1 MMPRALWSD
10 LILISIL
17 ALLIRAVAALPQQ
30 QPNYMDAAYSYVNAL
45 NLTGGKGFVED
56 FVWNYLGEPDRL
68 PQPSHLYWMP
78 LTTVMAWLGM
88 IVGGVG
94 YRAAQWP
101 FVILSALLAPI
112 TYVTAYMLSKQRYL
126 SWLAGLFAIFSG
138 FYFPF
143 WTAIDNFAP
152 FAVFGSLAL
161 LFAWRGMSAD
171 PSSAIDGLQGSRTV
185 PKGTITGDENP
196 ALTPALRDALGS
208 PSPPGTRSG
217 CFTRGESGLR
227 RGEGYLEQS
236 GGKRTTLQLLY
247 FLIAGVCVG
256 LAHLARA
263 DGLLLLLVILLVYA
277 GRSVSTLRSGPD
289 RPGLRLAGGRFL
301 YPFLRVAAVL
311 IAGYMLVMTPWFIR
325 NFQLVGTP
333 LPAVGTKT
341 IWLTSYDDLFSYKRE
356 ISIRSFLAQGLEPI
370 LRGRLWALQ
379 VNLQTALAVWGMI
392 FLAPLA
398 LIGAW
403 VLRCH
408 RLIQLVATYAVFLF
422 MVMTVVFSFPGARG
436 GLFHSGAALLPFIYA
451 AAVVGLDRAVEW
463 ATARRRGWDGV
474 VARRVF
480 GIGLVFLAI
489 SLSSF
494 IYYRRVIRNN
504 TWNTADRYYP
514 AIAVWVA
521 EQRPDSTI
529 MIGNPPAYRYHG
541 GGLSVIVPNED
552 LTTTLQTAREFDAIY
567 LVLDN
572 NHPAPLA
579 EIYNNP
585 ADYAELSLAETFGQG
600 TGSEIYVFE
609 IIQ

>member
-1 MMPRALWSD
+1 
-10 LILISIL
+10 
-17 ALLIRAVAALPQQ
+17 
-30 QPNYMDAAYSYVNAL
+30 MDAAYSYVNAL
-45 NLTGGKGFVED
+45 NLAGGKGFVED

-112 TYVTAYMLSKQRYL
+112 TYVTAYVLSKQRYL

-161 LFAWRGMSAD
+161 LFAWRGMPAD
-171 PSSAIDGLQGSRTV
+171 PWPAIDGRQ
-185 PKGTITGDENP
+185 P
-196 ALTPALRDALGS
+196 
-208 PSPPGTRSG
+208 
-217 CFTRGESGLR
+217 
-227 RGEGYLEQS
+227 S
-236 GGKRTTLQLLY
+236 GGKQTTSQLLY
-247 FLIAGVCVG
+247 FLVAGVCVG

-263 DGLLLLLVILLVYA
+263 DGLLLLVVILLVYT
-277 GRSVSTLRSGPD
+277 GRSVSALRSGPE
-289 RPGLRLAGGRFL
+289 RPGLRVAGGRFL
-301 YPFLRVAAVL
+301 YPLLRVAAVL
-311 IAGYMLVMTPWFIR
+311 IAGYMLIMTPWFIR
-325 NFQLVGTP
+325 NFRLVGTP

-403 VLRCH
+403 LLRRH
-408 RLIQLVATYAVFLF
+408 RLIQLVATYAVLLF
-422 MVMTVVFSFPGARG
+422 MVMTVVFSFPGVRG